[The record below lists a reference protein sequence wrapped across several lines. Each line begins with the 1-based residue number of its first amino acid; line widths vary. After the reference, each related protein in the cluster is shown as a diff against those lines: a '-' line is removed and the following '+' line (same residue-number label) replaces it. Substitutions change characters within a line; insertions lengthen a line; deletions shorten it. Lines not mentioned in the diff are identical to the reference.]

1 MLERALE
8 GLRVIDFTQVAAG
21 PTCTMMLANMGA
33 DVVKV
38 ESPIGDLGRALTP
51 HVNGESVPF
60 MALNRNK
67 RSIVLDLKNTGD
79 VAAARELISAADVVV
94 ESFRPGVMDRLGVGY
109 EWVERANP
117 TAIYVSFSSYGQ
129 QGPFSKVPGV
139 DGVIQAVSGLMSIT
153 GDARTGPCKV
163 QAPIVDMVTGYLG
176 AIQVLGAI
184 QERRTTGHGQRVDVD
199 MFSSAIALQLI
210 PLASYMSDG
219 VVPVPMGSAAPYAAP
234 NEALQCE
241 DGWLMV
247 AAYHPARWDA
257 LCRVL
262 ELPDVAADPRFR
274 SLVDR
279 VANRSALVGAL
290 EPRMRTR
297 TRSHWLK
304 AFTEADIICGPI
316 NDYEDLVNSAQFESS
331 DVTERVTHAVAGES
345 HLPRPRFGLGASS
358 ASRPA
363 PILGQ
368 HTVELLRELV
378 QQKLS
383 AASTTS
389 ELEARVKT

>member
-38 ESPIGDLGRALTP
+38 ESPSGDLGRALTP

-79 VAAARELISAADVVV
+79 VAVARELIGPADVVV

-109 EWVERANP
+109 EWVERVNP
-117 TAIYVSFSSYGQ
+117 RAIYVSFSSYGQ
-129 QGPFSKVPGV
+129 GGAFRKAPGV

-153 GDARTGPCKV
+153 GDTRVGPCKV

-184 QERRTTGHGQRVDVD
+184 QERSRTGRGQRVDVD

-219 VVPVPMGSAAPYAAP
+219 IVPVPMGSAAPYAAP
-234 NEALQCE
+234 NEAFQCE

-262 ELPDVAADPRFR
+262 ELPDVATDPRFR
-274 SLVDR
+274 SLADR
-279 VANRSALVGAL
+279 VANRPALVGAL
-290 EPRMRTR
+290 EARMRTR

-304 AFTEADIICGPI
+304 AFADVDIICGPI
-316 NDYEDLVNSAQFESS
+316 NDYEDLVTSPQFESS
-331 DVTERVTHAVAGES
+331 DVTEHLTHPVAGES
-345 HLPRPRFGLGASS
+345 RLPRARFGLDASTG
-358 ASRPA
+358 SRPA
-363 PILGQ
+363 AVLGQ
-368 HTVELLRELV
+368 HTAELLQELAER
-378 QQKLS
+378 KLNV
-383 AASTTS
+383 AGMTS
-389 ELEARVKT
+389 GLEKQVGT